1 MVSDD
6 EILEA
11 YRLLAS
17 KEGIFGEPASAASLA
32 GLMKLVRQGL
42 NLAEQRVVCII
53 TGAGLKD
60 PDLAVSSIT
69 AHTQEIEPNIEAL
82 EAAALAP
89 LT

>member
-1 MVSDD
+1 
-6 EILEA
+6 
-11 YRLLAS
+11 
-17 KEGIFGEPASAASLA
+17 
-32 GLMKLVRQGL
+32 MKMDRRGL

-60 PDLAVSSIT
+60 PDLVVSSIT
-69 AHTQEIEPNIEAL
+69 AHTQEIEPTMAAL